1 MRWDDSYL
9 RKREQWKLIHQI
21 RHSFSLLSRTKEEGM
36 LPREAILGPARALF
50 KKKSSNNVR
59 DVEMREFTQTDY
71 KGSGFL
77 GNPFPEDSLLKR
89 NNDEI
94 EAYDTGLSQVR
105 SRFDEE
111 ESEESDE
118 DNDFPDGGP
127 QAWLAVLGAF
137 IGLIPVFGMPN
148 SVGAIESYISKH
160 QLKDVPSS
168 TVSWIF
174 SLYLAFSFLSCI
186 FSGGYFD
193 RNGSTTPMIAGTIV
207 YVGGLF
213 ALANCYKTYQF
224 ILAFSLCSGI
234 GTGVLVTPLVSVVA
248 TWFDKKRGIAT
259 SVATMGGS
267 LGGVIFPI
275 MLRKLYDEVG
285 YPWAIRILA
294 FLFLA
299 CLLFSV
305 KFAREREKPAAKPF
319 ESKKDMIR
327 WYASASLNWRYF
339 LEWRFLIT
347 ALAASLAEC
356 SLTASGTYLTSYA
369 LARGYSQSMSY
380 YLITANNGLGILG
393 RIIPAYV
400 ADKWLG
406 RFNVSI
412 ITIAMA
418 AFFNFIIWLPFGGQ
432 SGALWAY
439 VCLYGFA
446 TGSILTLTPVC
457 IGQISSVHDF
467 GKRYSTAYFLQA
479 ILTIPVLP
487 IGGVIIGNGSIANYN
502 KFIVY
507 VSVLMAAGAFCYF
520 ISRNLCVGLRLAKF

>member
-1 MRWDDSYL
+1 M
-9 RKREQWKLIHQI
+9 K
-21 RHSFSLLSRTKEEGM
+21 
-36 LPREAILGPARALF
+36 PREIVLGPARALF
-50 KKKSSNNVR
+50 KKRSSNNVR
-59 DVEMREFTQTDY
+59 DVEMQEWTDADY
-71 KGSGFL
+71 KSSGYL
-77 GNPFPEDSLLKR
+77 SNISPADSLSNR

-94 EAYDTGLSQVR
+94 KGYDEGLSQVR
-105 SRFDEE
+105 SKFEE
-111 ESEESDE
+111 ESEEDE
-118 DNDFPDGGP
+118 EISEFPDGGL

-137 IGLIPVFGMPN
+137 VGLVPVFGMLN

-160 QLKDVPSS
+160 QLKDVRPS

-193 RNGSTTPMIAGTIV
+193 RNGSTTPMVTGTVV

-224 ILAFSLCSGI
+224 ILALSLCSGI
-234 GTGVLVTPLVSVVA
+234 GTGILMTPLVSVVA
-248 TWFDKKRGIAT
+248 TWFNKKRGIAT

-267 LGGVIFPI
+267 VGGVIFPI
-275 MLRKLYDEVG
+275 MLRRLYEEVG

-299 CLLFSV
+299 CLLFSL
-305 KFAREREKPAAKPF
+305 KFAHEREKPVAKPF
-319 ESKKDMIR
+319 ESKREMVQ
-327 WYASASLNWRYF
+327 WYASASLNWKYF
-339 LEWRFLIT
+339 LEWRFLFT

-356 SLTASGTYLTSYA
+356 SLTASATYLTSYA

-393 RIIPAYV
+393 RFVPAYL
-400 ADKWLG
+400 ADKCLG

-412 ITIAMA
+412 ITIGLA
-418 AFFNFIIWLPFGGQ
+418 AFFNFVIWLPFGGH
-432 SGALWAY
+432 SGAIWAY

-457 IGQISSVHDF
+457 IGQISSTHDF
-467 GKRYSTAYFLQA
+467 GKRYATAYFLQA

-487 IGGVIIGNGSIANYN
+487 IGGVIVGNGSIANYN

-507 VSVLMAAGAFCYF
+507 VSVLMAAGAGCYL
-520 ISRNLCVGLRLAKF
+520 ISRNICVGFRFAKF